1 MTRVRTLKSVT
12 AVSKQVASNLCLI
25 VIGSAFCAGAING
38 ILIPRQFVS
47 GGLTGLSLTI
57 HYLFPT
63 LPVYLLYLVLN
74 VPIYALG
81 WRFAGRRFFLYSI
94 GGLVIFAGALKYV
107 QISIP
112 VHDPLLS
119 ALLAGIISGAGSG
132 IILRSMGSAG
142 GVDILSVILYK
153 VFFLRL
159 GTTMLIFNSMVLIS
173 AAILF
178 SFDRALYTLI
188 YLFITSYMVN
198 YVVTGLSQRKAVYII
213 SPQWKKISRG
223 IIDELNRGV
232 TILQGQG
239 GYTGKEHRL
248 IYTVITFREIAQLK
262 RMLRQVDPGAFVVVT
277 ETLEVMGARIG
288 NQPQW

>member
-1 MTRVRTLKSVT
+1 MMRVRTLKSVK
-12 AVSKQVASNLCLI
+12 AVSKQVALNLFLI
-25 VIGSAFCAGAING
+25 VVGSAFCAVAING

-57 HYLFPT
+57 HYLFPA

-74 VPIYALG
+74 VPIYAMG
-81 WRFAGRRFFLYSI
+81 WRFVGRRFFLYSI
-94 GGLVIFAGALKYV
+94 GGLIIFAGTLKYI

-112 VHDPLLS
+112 VHDQLLS

-153 VFFLRL
+153 LFSFRL
-159 GTTMLIFNSMVLIS
+159 GTTMLVFNSMVLIA

-178 SFDRALYTLI
+178 SVDRALYTLI
-188 YLFITSYMVN
+188 YLFITSYMIN

-223 IIDELNRGV
+223 ILDELHRGV
-232 TILQGQG
+232 TILRGQG
-239 GYTGKEHRL
+239 GYTGKEQRL

-262 RMLRQVDPGAFVVVT
+262 RVLRQVDPEAFVVVS

>member
-1 MTRVRTLKSVT
+1 MMSVRALKSVT
-12 AVSKQVASNLCLI
+12 TVSKQVASNLFLI
-25 VIGSAFCAGAING
+25 IVGSALCAVAVNG
-38 ILIPRQFVS
+38 ILIPHQFVS
-47 GGLTGLSLTI
+47 GGLTGLSLTV
-57 HYLFPT
+57 HYMFPA
-63 LPVYLLYLVLN
+63 LPVYLLYLILN
-74 VPIYALG
+74 VPIYAMG
-81 WRFAGRRFFLYSI
+81 WRFVGRRFFLYSI
-94 GGLVIFAGALKYV
+94 GGLMIFAGALKYI

-112 VHDPLLS
+112 VHDPLLG

-153 VFFLRL
+153 AFSIRL
-159 GTTMLIFNSMVLIS
+159 GTTMLVFNSMVLIA

-178 SFDRALYTLI
+178 SIDRALYTLI

-223 IIDELNRGV
+223 ILDELNRGV
-232 TILQGQG
+232 TIFRGQG
-239 GYTGKEHRL
+239 GYTGKEQRL

-262 RMLRQVDPGAFVVVT
+262 RVLRQIDPEAFVVVS